1 MAETTKLEARS
12 REKSS
17 KGAVRSLRRE
27 GRVPAVIYGDKK
39 SPILIDLSYKEV
51 SKLYHTG
58 TFLSHTLD
66 IEVDGKKEHVIPRDV
81 QLEPVRDFILHVD
94 FLRLGKNATITV
106 AIPVHFVNEEAS
118 PGLKA
123 GGVLNVVRHEVDLV
137 CPASSIPEA
146 IEIDLTGYEMG
157 DSIHISA
164 VKLPAKVEPA
174 IGDRDFTVATIAAP
188 AAVQS
193 AEAEEAEAAAE
204 AGEEEEAPAAEEG
217 GEDSSGSEE

>member
-1 MAETTKLEARS
+1 MAETLKLEARS
-12 REKSS
+12 REKTS

-81 QLEPVRDFILHVD
+81 QLEPVRDFIIHID

-146 IEIDLTGYEMG
+146 IEIDLAGYEMG
-157 DSIHISA
+157 DSIHISS
-164 VKLPAKVEPA
+164 VKLPTKVEPA
-174 IGDRDFTVATIAAP
+174 IADRDFTIATIAMP
-188 AAVQS
+188 ASVQS
-193 AEAEEAEAAAE
+193 AESEEGAEEAEAA
-204 AGEEEEAPAAEEG
+204 EEAPAAEEG

>member
-1 MAETTKLEARS
+1 MAETLKLEARS
-12 REKSS
+12 REKTS

-81 QLEPVRDFILHVD
+81 QLEPVRDFIIHID

-137 CPASSIPEA
+137 CPASSIPES
-146 IEIDLTGYEMG
+146 IEIDLAGYEMG
-157 DSIHISA
+157 DSIHISS
-164 VKLPAKVEPA
+164 VKLPTKVEPA
-174 IGDRDFTVATIAAP
+174 IADRDFTIATIAMP
-188 AAVQS
+188 ASVQS
-193 AEAEEAEAAAE
+193 AESEEGAEEAEAA
-204 AGEEEEAPAAEEG
+204 EEAPAAEEG